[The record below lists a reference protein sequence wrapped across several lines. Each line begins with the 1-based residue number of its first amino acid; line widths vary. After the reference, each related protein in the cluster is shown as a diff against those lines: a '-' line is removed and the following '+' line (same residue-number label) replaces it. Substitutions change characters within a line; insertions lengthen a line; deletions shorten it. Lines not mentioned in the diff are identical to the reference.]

1 MFIAIAQFV
10 YLFALMVAVTSA
22 APTNSNKKAV
32 NKRSYYETP
41 IIYGDVIEE
50 KIREV
55 SSHNNNSCID
65 SAEALMIKPNRFL
78 SLLNSSYKKY

>member
-1 MFIAIAQFV
+1 MQFV
-10 YLFALMVAVTSA
+10 FLLALTVAVTSA
-22 APTNSNKKAV
+22 APTNSNKKAG
-32 NKRSYYETP
+32 NKRIYYETP

-65 SAEALMIKPNRFL
+65 SAEALMIK
-78 SLLNSSYKKY
+78 LN